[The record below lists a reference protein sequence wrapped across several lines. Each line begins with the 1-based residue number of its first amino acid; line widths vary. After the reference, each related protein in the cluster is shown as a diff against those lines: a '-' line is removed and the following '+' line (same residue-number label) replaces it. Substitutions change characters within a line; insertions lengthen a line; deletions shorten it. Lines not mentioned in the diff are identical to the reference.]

1 MGEKT
6 KFALSENVIV
16 VVTHQDGSK
25 ERYQTK
31 NLIGDEGDK
40 YYAQRGAAETPSND
54 FTTLELG
61 NDTVDATGWTSG
73 HPAKGS
79 DRSHMSSKIFGSQ
92 KAKASGYPKSDD
104 ADPDNGGGGV
114 DVVTW
119 KFTYAKADFSDNNVI
134 AGLITNASPGAS
146 EPILT
151 GFSFAAKFSKT
162 SDDTLTVFVNHT
174 ANGI

>member
-1 MGEKT
+1 MGERT

-16 VVTHQDGSK
+16 VVTHKDGSK
-25 ERYQTK
+25 QRYRAK

-40 YYAQRGAAETPSND
+40 YYAQMGAGETPTND

-61 NDTVDATGWTSG
+61 NDTTDATGWTTG
-73 HPAKGS
+73 HPNKTS
-79 DRSHMSSKIFGSQ
+79 NRSHMSSKISGSQ
-92 KAKASGYPKSDD
+92 KVVASTYPKTDD
-104 ADPDNGGGGV
+104 TDPDNGGGGV

-119 KFTYAKADFSDNNVI
+119 KFTYAKADFSDDNVI

-174 ANGI
+174 ANGV